1 MSETRDPSRFME
13 PLRTTTNEVDY
24 RVALEEYFGRSM
36 GTNVEKLQNFA
47 KYVPTQD
54 IRKFICRH
62 EMFKRIMNVHGSIV
76 ECGVLYGGGLM
87 TWAQL
92 SEVYEPLNH
101 LRHVIGFDTF
111 EGFCDLSE
119 KDRSPLA
126 KQGCRGGLAIDTY
139 EDLKRAIALYDQN
152 RFLKH
157 IDKVRLVRGDVCQT
171 LPRYIEDNPYLVV
184 ALLWLDFDVYE
195 PTLAALRH
203 LVPRIPKGGIIAF
216 DELNHEVWPGETVA
230 VMEEIGLSNLRI
242 ERFSFG
248 STVSFAVI
256 E

>member
-1 MSETRDPSRFME
+1 MNKTRDPSRFTE
-13 PLRTTTNEVDY
+13 PLRTTQFEVDY
-24 RVALEEYFGRSM
+24 RVALDEYFNRSV

-62 EMFKRIMNVHGSIV
+62 EIFKRVLNVHGSIV

-87 TWAQL
+87 SWAQL

-101 LRHVIGFDTF
+101 LRQIIGFDTF
-111 EGFCDLSE
+111 DGFCSLCD
-119 KDRSPLA
+119 KDRSDLA
-126 KQGCRGGLAIDTY
+126 MQGKPGGLSIDTY
-139 EDLKRAIALYDQN
+139 EDLQESIALYDRN

-157 IDKVRLVRGDVCQT
+157 IQKVRLVKGDVSKT
-171 LPRYIEDNPYLVV
+171 LPCYLEKNPYLVV

-195 PTLAALRH
+195 PTKAALKY
-203 LVPRIPKGGIIAF
+203 LLPRIPKGGMIAF
-216 DELNHEVWPGETVA
+216 DELNHEVWPGETIA

-242 ERFSFG
+242 ERLSFG